1 MLTLYSKNLA
11 QDVQYVK
18 GVGPARA
25 KILRKLGLYTVA
37 DLLFYFPRRYE
48 DRRRFQAILLA
59 REGELLTVQG
69 RVIDIS
75 ERQPRPNL
83 TITRVAISDGSGVL
97 FGTWFN
103 RPYLKDR
110 FRLGQTV
117 VFTGKV
123 EKRYGQLYINKPDY
137 EALDDDPLH
146 TGRIVPIYPLTEG
159 LFQRQFRALMKGVV
173 DTYSPLAEETLPEEI
188 RQRQALLPLPEA
200 LREIHFPK
208 ETESQE
214 AAHRR
219 LAFEELFYLQLGL
232 GLLRRRTREEAGIA
246 HAPDGP
252 LVQRFLDGLPFPLTG
267 AQKRVIQEIKRDM
280 ESPRPMNRLLQGD
293 VGSGKTVVA
302 AWALVKAAESG
313 FQAALMAPTEI
324 LAEQHYLNLRRLLQP
339 LGLPVGLLTGS
350 LTRGERVER
359 LQELKSGSLSIIV
372 GTHALIQEGVEFA
385 RLSLV
390 ITDEQHR
397 FGVNQRA
404 RLRAKG
410 QTNPDVLVMTATP
423 IPRTLSLTLYGDLD
437 VSVLDELPPGRRPVE
452 TYWRKASARKK
463 VYRFLYDQV
472 KGGRQGYVV
481 CPLIEESES
490 LQAEAATA
498 LAQAL
503 RAEYPDLKVG
513 LLHGRMRP
521 EEKDEVMESFR
532 RGELEVLVSTTV
544 IEVGVDVP
552 NATVMIIEGADRFGL
567 AQLHQLRGR
576 VGRGGAK
583 SYCILLGEG
592 LTTEGRRRLEIMETT
607 GNGFTIAEED
617 LKLRG
622 PGEFFG
628 TRQHGLPDLKV
639 ADPIRDLPLLEQA
652 RQEALGLLERDPD
665 LSRPEHQALRER
677 VKGWFAA
684 QGGANPVI

>member
-1 MLTLYSKNLA
+1 
-11 QDVQYVK
+11 
-18 GVGPARA
+18 
-25 KILRKLGLYTVA
+25 
-37 DLLFYFPRRYE
+37 
-48 DRRRFQAILLA
+48 
-59 REGELLTVQG
+59 
-69 RVIDIS
+69 
-75 ERQPRPNL
+75 
-83 TITRVAISDGSGVL
+83 
-97 FGTWFN
+97 
-103 RPYLKDR
+103 
-110 FRLGQTV
+110 
-117 VFTGKV
+117 
-123 EKRYGQLYINKPDY
+123 
-137 EALDDDPLH
+137 
-146 TGRIVPIYPLTEG
+146 
-159 LFQRQFRALMKGVV
+159 
-173 DTYSPLAEETLPEEI
+173 
-188 RQRQALLPLPEA
+188 
-200 LREIHFPK
+200 
-208 ETESQE
+208 
-214 AAHRR
+214 
-219 LAFEELFYLQLGL
+219 
-232 GLLRRRTREEAGIA
+232 
-246 HAPDGP
+246 
-252 LVQRFLDGLPFPLTG
+252 
-267 AQKRVIQEIKRDM
+267 
-280 ESPRPMNRLLQGD
+280 
-293 VGSGKTVVA
+293 
-302 AWALVKAAESG
+302 
-313 FQAALMAPTEI
+313 
-324 LAEQHYLNLRRLLQP
+324 
-339 LGLPVGLLTGS
+339 
-350 LTRGERVER
+350 
-359 LQELKSGSLSIIV
+359 
-372 GTHALIQEGVEFA
+372 
-385 RLSLV
+385 V

-583 SYCILLGEG
+583 SYCILLAEG
-592 LTTEGRRRLEIMETT
+592 LTPEGRRRLEIMETT